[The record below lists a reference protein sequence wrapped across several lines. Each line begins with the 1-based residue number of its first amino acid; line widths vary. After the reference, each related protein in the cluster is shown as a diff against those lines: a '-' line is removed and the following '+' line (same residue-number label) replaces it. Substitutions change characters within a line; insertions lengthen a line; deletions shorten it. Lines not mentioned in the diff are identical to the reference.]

1 MTYSGFVAKRSKSLK
16 HLPVTAS
23 KLSRGG
29 DTVKNA
35 LRILIVALTV
45 LAFGGVSFAQEKKA
59 SPATPASPSTEKK
72 TEMKS
77 EKPKTGRIT
86 GEVTSVDAKA
96 GTLTVKAKDKE
107 TNLTADSSSAKN
119 ALGKVKVG
127 DMVRVSYTEKNG
139 KMVASSIAKTEST
152 AKTTKPSEK
161 KSDTMEKTEKK

>member
-1 MTYSGFVAKRSKSLK
+1 
-16 HLPVTAS
+16 
-23 KLSRGG
+23 
-29 DTVKNA
+29 
-35 LRILIVALTV
+35 
-45 LAFGGVSFAQEKKA
+45 
-59 SPATPASPSTEKK
+59 
-72 TEMKS
+72 
-77 EKPKTGRIT
+77 
-86 GEVTSVDAKA
+86 VTSVDAKA